1 MVGGMGEQRFIYTG
15 NLTSQFPVG
24 MPCNFVSTAEVPTT
38 IWQTLRTHTKK
49 ANHSTYLM
57 TKFNTRPTQLFLLAI
72 NSYPAL
78 TFF

>member
-1 MVGGMGEQRFIYTG
+1 MEEQRFIYTG
-15 NLTSQFPVG
+15 NLTSQFSVG
-24 MPCNFVSTAEVPTT
+24 MLCNFVSTAEVPTT

-57 TKFNTRPTQLFLLAI
+57 TKFKTRPTQLFLLAI